1 MKKPSL
7 GTARINNPSA
17 PVVGLGQTL
26 GDSLEDC
33 GPTGLE
39 YAAENRSA
47 CWFYHNYCGWVD
59 VYDACVSAGSC
70 VSLHTCKGQM
80 TTVRSWFFPSTMGSG
95 D

>member
-1 MKKPSL
+1 MDQLAWSMQQRTDL
-7 GTARINNPSA
+7 L
-17 PVVGLGQTL
+17 VGFIIIIVG
-26 GDSLEDC
+26 
-33 GPTGLE
+33 
-39 YAAENRSA
+39 
-47 CWFYHNYCGWVD
+47 GWVD